1 MNALLLPPNATKL
14 ERDLADLISQALSVL
29 DAPIEAIKTL
39 KNPLTCPVAFLPW
52 LAWARHVDVWS
63 DAWSEERKRQVVA
76 ESYATHAIK
85 GTLASVN
92 RVLVD
97 AGYSDCKIQEIEASL
112 FDGTNK
118 FNGKIA
124 YNSGDWYKVTIVMNR
139 AITTT
144 EATTIRRIVL
154 ANLPA
159 RCELAGLIYNTG
171 TKTFNGTFTYNG
183 TFNYGVA

>member
-1 MNALLLPPNATKL
+1 MTALLLPPNATKL
-14 ERDLADLISQALSVL
+14 EKDLAALISQALSVL

-63 DAWSEERKRQVVA
+63 DAWSEERKRQVIN

-92 RVLVD
+92 KVLVD
-97 AGYSDCKIQEIEASL
+97 AGYSDCVIEEVEASL
-112 FDGTNK
+112 FDGSNTY
-118 FNGKIA
+118 NGTIA
-124 YNSGDWYKVTIVMNR
+124 YNSSDWYKVRVIMNQ
-139 AITTT
+139 AITNT
-144 EATTIRRIVL
+144 EASTIRRLIL

-159 RCELAGLIYNTG
+159 RCDLTGLVYNTS
-171 TKTFNGTFTYNG
+171 TNTFNGSFTYNG
-183 TFNYGVA
+183 TYNYGVA